1 MIGGILEKFGISL
14 PPLPSAPPSH
24 EAERRTLFQ
33 LAALIGC
40 AVLLHFQIADLRIGF
55 FALAI
60 YLLKVGLLLRNKN
73 APNRIVMMLL
83 TIISLGLIIALY
95 GGWNGQRAGISFLV
109 LLVTLKFLESR
120 ALRDYFVVCLILYF
134 LAASSF
140 LFNSSMLNITIV
152 IGFTLMITNILF
164 QMSDPTPRPWVE
176 PFRASAGLVIKALPL
191 AVILFFFF
199 PRVQGSFGF
208 LPSQD
213 LVKNERGLADSLV
226 AGEMAQSAFNTSLA
240 FRATFD
246 GEIPSNENLYWR
258 AKVMPTEALFA
269 WKVVEPDL
277 RKLFQFR
284 ENQQENGVEQG
295 NVSYTILHEKSKDKY
310 LPFLDYV
317 KTANR
322 GTLNYDYSV
331 LKRKFNQ
338 NRFEYSGTSTFESLS
353 PNHPEINTDQF
364 LQTVSKQS
372 PRMLALLA
380 KFREQAQSERELV
393 QLVFDYFAQ
402 DPFSYSLL
410 PPGLNE
416 FDPIDDFIFNTRTG
430 YCEHYASA
438 FTIMMRWLR
447 IPSRVVAGYQGG
459 KVIRSG
465 NNAFLEVRYAD
476 AHAWSEVWLDDRWHR
491 VDPTAAISPER
502 IEFGMDALMELWE
515 SGELGGNDISY
526 ALSNYLNPTG
536 MSRVLN
542 QLQNTW
548 SNFSYQWN
556 KWIVN
561 YDFKAQ
567 QELLSQ
573 LGFENKN
580 SIVTLVTLM
589 FGGAG
594 FLLIFYFWRLIPRSI
609 KRSEAQ
615 ANYLKFVA
623 KFKKYGV
630 EKHIAES
637 PSEFAARAQK
647 KFPQQSNDINNITRQ
662 YHRIRY
668 GRSSTERNQQITD
681 FKDAVKAF
689 KIIATH

>member
-1 MIGGILEKFGISL
+1 
-14 PPLPSAPPSH
+14 
-24 EAERRTLFQ
+24 
-33 LAALIGC
+33 
-40 AVLLHFQIADLRIGF
+40 
-55 FALAI
+55 
-60 YLLKVGLLLRNKN
+60 
-73 APNRIVMMLL
+73 
-83 TIISLGLIIALY
+83 
-95 GGWNGQRAGISFLV
+95 
-109 LLVTLKFLESR
+109 
-120 ALRDYFVVCLILYF
+120 
-134 LAASSF
+134 
-140 LFNSSMLNITIV
+140 
-152 IGFTLMITNILF
+152 
-164 QMSDPTPRPWVE
+164 
-176 PFRASAGLVIKALPL
+176 
-191 AVILFFFF
+191 
-199 PRVQGSFGF
+199 
-208 LPSQD
+208 
-213 LVKNERGLADSLV
+213 
-226 AGEMAQSAFNTSLA
+226 
-240 FRATFD
+240 
-246 GEIPSNENLYWR
+246 
-258 AKVMPTEALFA
+258 
-269 WKVVEPDL
+269 
-277 RKLFQFR
+277 
-284 ENQQENGVEQG
+284 
-295 NVSYTILHEKSKDKY
+295 
-310 LPFLDYV
+310 
-317 KTANR
+317 
-322 GTLNYDYSV
+322 
-331 LKRKFNQ
+331 
-338 NRFEYSGTSTFESLS
+338 
-353 PNHPEINTDQF
+353 
-364 LQTVSKQS
+364 
-372 PRMLALLA
+372 MLALLA